1 MFGYAFPWG
10 GVTYGER
17 FDIRFKTL
25 SSRMRKL
32 GYVCGVLTS
41 AKLVLRIGFIVRSL
55 ICLFMVHINFY
66 GSKIL
71 HALKVKRV
79 NFFGESVCN
88 CFDHEKLLL
97 IVKK

>member
-1 MFGYAFPWG
+1 MLVFGYAFLGG

-41 AKLVLRIGFIVRSL
+41 ALAMELINITYQIYCLISYLVV
-55 ICLFMVHINFY
+55 Y
-66 GSKIL
+66 G
-71 HALKVKRV
+71 A
-79 NFFGESVCN
+79 N
-88 CFDHEKLLL
+88 
-97 IVKK
+97 